1 MVLSTEQI
9 AEIQEYFDIF
19 DEEKTGRI
27 LVSQLDVTLRYLG
40 FFKSS
45 SEHAEFV
52 KKYVTDDPE
61 YILFSEFLK
70 IMEEILDSTDP
81 KTAIQEAFDLFIKN
95 EDGTVPAKTVRH
107 IMTNL
112 GERLSDTEVDDMF
125 FVAGIDEESNL
136 TFDDFYRMTKIN

>member
-40 FFKSS
+40 FFKSV
-45 SEHAEFV
+45 SEHAGFV
-52 KKYVTDDPE
+52 KKYVTDNPE

-70 IMEEILDSTDP
+70 IMDEILANTDP
-81 KTAIQEAFDLFIKN
+81 KVAIQEAFNLFIKN
-95 EDGTVPAKTVRH
+95 EDGSVPAKTVRY

-112 GERLSDTEVDDMF
+112 GERLSDDEVDDMF
-125 FVAGIDEESNL
+125 FVAGIKEESNL
-136 TFDDFYRMTKIN
+136 TFDDFYKMTKIN